1 MGRMMKILVLGA
13 GAIGGYFGGR
23 LAEAGAEVTFL
34 VRPRRAAQIA
44 EHGLV
49 VRSAYGDIQ
58 QPVKTAQPGM
68 VDGSYDF
75 VLLSCKAYDLDDAIA
90 TISPAMGPQTAV
102 LPLLNGLAHLDRLDE
117 AFGAERVLGGVAK
130 IGATL
135 APDGE
140 VKHLNKVHDIIFGE
154 RSRDISQ
161 RCRALEAVLK
171 TAKFDSRLSD
181 DIVQDMWEKLVM
193 LGTLAAMTCLMR
205 APVGHIVATEE
216 GESLMLKAMEESIAI
231 AAAEGHDPR
240 PAGLAEIR
248 KTLTARGSM
257 FGASMWRDIEQNNR
271 IEGDHIVGDLVRRGR
286 ARGIPTP
293 MLSVA
298 YTHLQAYEL
307 RRAQEQQQK
316 KAA

>member
-1 MGRMMKILVLGA
+1 MKILILGA
-13 GAIGGYFGGR
+13 GGIGGYFGGR
-23 LAEAGAEVTFL
+23 LADAGADVTFI

-44 EHGLV
+44 EQGLV
-49 VRSAYGDIQ
+49 VRSAFGDIQ
-58 QPVKTAQPGM
+58 QAVKAVQPGM
-68 VDGSYDF
+68 IDGAYDF

-90 TISPAMGPQTAV
+90 TIAPGMGPQTAV

-135 APDGE
+135 ASNGE
-140 VKHLNKVHDIIFGE
+140 VKHLNKVHEIIFGE
-154 RSRDISQ
+154 RSGQRTQ
-161 RCRALEAVLK
+161 RCQALEAVLK

-181 DIVQDMWEKLVM
+181 SIVQDMWEKLVM

-216 GESLMLKAMEESIAI
+216 GEALMLKAMDESVAI
-231 AAAEGHDPR
+231 ASAAGHAPR
-240 PAGLAEIR
+240 PASLTEIR
-248 KTLTARGSM
+248 NMLTARGSM
-257 FGASMWRDIEQNNR
+257 FGASMWRDIEQNGR
-271 IEGDHIVGDLVRRGR
+271 IEGDHIVGDLVNR
-286 ARGIPTP
+286 ARAAGIPAP
-293 MLSVA
+293 LLSIA
-298 YTHLQAYEL
+298 YTHLQAYEI